1 LSLTSNSWYDL
12 TGLGFSL
19 KPASPSVLQEIL
31 AQDNLGEPDATG
43 VAAAFYMHTLKSD
56 GRVITDNSAI
66 KVLKMP

>member
-1 LSLTSNSWYDL
+1 
-12 TGLGFSL
+12 
-19 KPASPSVLQEIL
+19 VLQEIL